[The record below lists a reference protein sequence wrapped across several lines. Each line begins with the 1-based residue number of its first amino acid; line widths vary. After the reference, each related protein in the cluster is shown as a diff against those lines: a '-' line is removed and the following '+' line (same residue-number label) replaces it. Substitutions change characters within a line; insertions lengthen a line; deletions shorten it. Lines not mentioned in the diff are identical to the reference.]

1 MGLLLTLRDKKL
13 SLHLHLQNSCLK
25 ELTFQAEV
33 PLAKKVL
40 LINMLIIMLTCLLN
54 ET

>member
-1 MGLLLTLRDKKL
+1 MRLLVTLRDKEL
-13 SLHLHLQNSCLK
+13 FLHLHLQNSRLK

-33 PLAKKVL
+33 PLARKGVA
-40 LINMLIIMLTCLLN
+40 NMLIIMLAYLLT